1 MPQSGKSKGLAL
13 MLDAHSDL
21 ITKSSTPNEFQVIKF
36 HQFKIKSNDAT
47 DIKLLTFQ
55 GFEVVIDS
63 SNDYPLAKRDS
74 IMIRPGHT
82 VSE

>member
-1 MPQSGKSKGLAL
+1 MNSR
-13 MLDAHSDL
+13 
-21 ITKSSTPNEFQVIKF
+21 FKF
-36 HQFKIKSNDAT
+36 HQFKIKSNDTT

-82 VSE
+82 VSEKEFFSQPKSQCTFF

>member
-47 DIKLLTFQ
+47 DIK
-55 GFEVVIDS
+55 I
-63 SNDYPLAKRDS
+63 
-74 IMIRPGHT
+74 
-82 VSE
+82 